1 MQEALDPYTPGAGRT
16 PVAMVGRDE
25 DIAALDVLI
34 ARTANLLPPARP
46 MLLTGL
52 RGTGKTVLLN
62 AMAQRVE
69 QERWPVVQL
78 EATQG
83 RKGAA
88 GARQALAGG
97 LAKAALW
104 VKGTVGLERA
114 TTLLATITSFSL
126 SVGLTSISL
135 GVERDPARASTGS
148 LELDLRDVVAEVC
161 EALAGKPVALAVF
174 IDEMQD
180 LDDELLAALITTQHQ
195 ASQRGWP
202 FYVIGAGLPS
212 LPGRLAEVKSYAERM
227 FEVRHVDALSQTE
240 ACQALTEP
248 VERMG
253 VRYEPAALDH
263 LVHASGCYPY
273 FLQEMGSAMW
283 RVAPG
288 SPFTVQDAL
297 AAEKEGLAQLDSMF
311 FASRWERATPA
322 EREYLAAMAAQGEEA
337 CSSAV
342 VAAHLGKSLGS
353 LGPARANL
361 INKGLVYAPQR
372 GQVAFTVPG
381 FARYVARRHEVEA

>member
-1 MQEALDPYTPGAGRT
+1 MQEALDPYTPGAGRA

-25 DIAALDVLI
+25 DLAALDVLI
-34 ARTANLLPPARP
+34 ARTANRLPPARP

-69 QERWPVVQL
+69 GERWLVVQL

-83 RKGAA
+83 PKGGA

-97 LAKAALW
+97 LAKAALG
-104 VKGTVGLERA
+104 VRGVVGLERA
-114 TTLLATITSFSL
+114 GALLATITSFSL
-126 SVGLTSISL
+126 SVGLDSISL
-135 GVERDPARASTGS
+135 GVEREPTKASTGS
-148 LELDLRDVVAEVC
+148 LELDLRDAVAEVC
-161 EALAGKPVALAVF
+161 TAIAEEPVALAIL

-202 FYVIGAGLPS
+202 FYLIGAGLPS

-227 FEVRHVDALSQTE
+227 FEVRQVGAFTE
-240 ACQALTEP
+240 AEARQALIGP
-248 VERMG
+248 AERMG
-253 VRYEPAALDH
+253 ARYEQAALDH
-263 LVHASGCYPY
+263 LVRASGRYPY

-283 RVAPG
+283 RVASG
-288 SPFTVQDAL
+288 TPFT
-297 AAEKEGLAQLDSMF
+297 AEHAVEAERAGLAQLDSMF
-311 FASRWERATPA
+311 FAARWERATPA

-337 CSSAV
+337 CLSAA
-342 VAAHLGKSLGS
+342 VAEHLGKAPAS

-361 INKGLVYAPQR
+361 ISKGLVYSPQR

-381 FARYVARRHEVEA
+381 FARYVARRREAEA